1 MLRIR
6 NLQTFYGR
14 IRVLDNVSLS
24 VKPGEIVTLI
34 GANGAGKSTIL
45 NCISRLITCRHGE
58 IFFEGNLLNGQPPEV
73 VVRLGICQVPEGR
86 QIFQPL
92 TVQENLE
99 LGAYLRYS
107 KRDKSSIYRDMD
119 LVFSLFPVLAE
130 RSQQISG
137 TLSGGEQQMLAIGRA
152 LMSRPK
158 LLLLDEPS
166 MGLAP
171 KVVADIFHTIVRL
184 RREGLTILIVE
195 QNAKAA
201 LKIADRGYVLETG
214 KIILQGTAAELLEEA
229 CVVNRAGAI
238 DEHRRG
244 RERASRDCGFFAR
257 FVATER

>member
-1 MLRIR
+1 MLKIR

-34 GANGAGKSTIL
+34 GANGAGKSTML
-45 NCISRLITCRHGE
+45 NCISSLIPSREGE
-58 IFFEGNLLNGQPPEV
+58 ILFQGQRINGQPPEAI
-73 VVRLGICQVPEGR
+73 VRLGICQIPEGR

-92 TVQENLE
+92 TVLENLE
-99 LGAYLRYS
+99 LGAYLRFG
-107 KRDKSSIYRDMD
+107 RRERSSIKQD
-119 LVFSLFPVLAE
+119 LNMVFSLFPVLSE
-130 RSQQISG
+130 RSNQISG

-171 KVVADIFHTIVRL
+171 RLVVDIFHTISRL
-184 RREGLTILIVE
+184 RREGLTILVVE
-195 QNAKAA
+195 QNARAA

-214 KIILQGTAAELLEEA
+214 KIILQGSAAELLEDHD
-229 CVVNRAGAI
+229 VKRAYL
-238 DEHRRG
+238 G
-244 RERASRDCGFFAR
+244 RDYREF
-257 FVATER
+257 TEGRL

>member
-1 MLRIR
+1 MLKIR

-34 GANGAGKSTIL
+34 GANGAGKSTML
-45 NCISRLITCRHGE
+45 NCISSLIPCRQGE
-58 IFFEGNLLNGQPPEV
+58 IVFQGQRIDGRQPEE

-99 LGAYLRYS
+99 LGAYLRYG
-107 KRDKSSIYRDMD
+107 KRERGSIERD
-119 LVFSLFPVLAE
+119 LTTVFSLFPVLSE
-130 RSQQISG
+130 RLNQVSG
-137 TLSGGEQQMLAIGRA
+137 TLSGGEQQMLAVGRA
-152 LMSRPK
+152 LMSRPQ

-171 KVVADIFHTIVRL
+171 KVVVDIFHTISRL
-184 RREGLTILIVE
+184 RHEGLTILIVE
-195 QNAKAA
+195 QNARAA

-214 KIILQGTAAELLEEA
+214 RIILQGSATELLEDHE
-229 CVVNRAGAI
+229 VKRAYL
-238 DEHRRG
+238 G
-244 RERASRDCGFFAR
+244 RDYREF
-257 FVATER
+257 TEGRS

>member
-6 NLQTFYGR
+6 NLQTYYGR

-24 VKPGEIVTLI
+24 VKPGEVVTLI

-45 NCISRLITCRHGE
+45 NCISRLIPCREGE
-58 IFFEGNLLNGQPPEV
+58 IFFQGQRINGEPPEA

-92 TVQENLE
+92 TVLENLE
-99 LGAYLRYS
+99 LGAYLRYG
-107 KRDKSSIYRDMD
+107 KRNRNSIQQDMD
-119 LVFSLFPVLAE
+119 MIFSLFPVLAE
-130 RSQQISG
+130 RLQQISG

-171 KVVADIFHTIVRL
+171 RVVADIFHTVVKL
-184 RREGLTILIVE
+184 RQEGLTILIVE
-195 QNAKAA
+195 QNARAV
-201 LKIADRGYVLETG
+201 LKIADRGYVMETG
-214 KIILQGTAAELLEEA
+214 KIILQGTASELLKDHD
-229 CVVNRAGAI
+229 VKRAYL
-238 DEHRRG
+238 G
-244 RERASRDCGFFAR
+244 RDYREFTEGRA
-257 FVATER
+257 

>member
-1 MLRIR
+1 LLKIR

-34 GANGAGKSTIL
+34 GANGAGKSTML
-45 NCISRLITCRHGE
+45 NCISSLIPSREGE
-58 IFFEGNLLNGQPPEV
+58 IIFQGERINGQPPETI
-73 VVRLGICQVPEGR
+73 VRLGICQVPEGR

-92 TVQENLE
+92 TVLENLE
-99 LGAYLRYS
+99 LGAYLRFGRREGSYIE
-107 KRDKSSIYRDMD
+107 RDLSM
-119 LVFSLFPVLAE
+119 VFSLFPVLSE
-130 RSQQISG
+130 RSDQVSG

-171 KVVADIFHTIVRL
+171 RVVVDIFHTILRL
-184 RREGLTILIVE
+184 RHEGLTILVVE
-195 QNAKAA
+195 QNARAA

-214 KIILQGTAAELLEEA
+214 RIILQGSAAELLEDQD
-229 CVVNRAGAI
+229 VKRAYL
-238 DEHRRG
+238 G
-244 RERASRDCGFFAR
+244 RDYREF
-257 FVATER
+257 TEGRS

>member
-1 MLRIR
+1 LLRIR
-6 NLQTFYGR
+6 NLQTYYGR

-24 VKPGEIVTLI
+24 VKPGEVVTLI

-45 NCISRLITCRHGE
+45 NCISGLIPCREGE
-58 IFFEGNLLNGQPPEV
+58 IFFQDQKINGETPEA

-92 TVQENLE
+92 TVLENLE
-99 LGAYLRYS
+99 LGAYLRYG
-107 KRDKSSIYRDMD
+107 KRNRGSIQQDMD
-119 LVFSLFPVLAE
+119 MVFSLFPILAE
-130 RSQQISG
+130 RLQQVSG

-171 KVVADIFHTIVRL
+171 RVVADIFHTVVKL

-195 QNAKAA
+195 QNARAA
-201 LKIADRGYVLETG
+201 LRIADRGYVLETG
-214 KIILQGTAAELLEEA
+214 KIILQGTASELLEDHD
-229 CVVNRAGAI
+229 VKRAYLGR
-238 DEHRRG
+238 DYREFTEG
-244 RERASRDCGFFAR
+244 RE
-257 FVATER
+257 

>member
-1 MLRIR
+1 LLKIR

-34 GANGAGKSTIL
+34 GANGAGKSTML
-45 NCISRLITCRHGE
+45 NCISSLIPCREGE
-58 IFFEGNLLNGQPPEV
+58 IVFQDQRIDGQQPEE
-73 VVRLGICQVPEGR
+73 VVRLGICHVPEGR

-99 LGAYLRYS
+99 LGAYLRYGRRERGFIE
-107 KRDKSSIYRDMD
+107 RDLNM
-119 LVFSLFPVLAE
+119 VFSLFPVLSE
-130 RSQQISG
+130 RSNQVSG

-171 KVVADIFHTIVRL
+171 KVLVDIFHTILRL
-184 RREGLTILIVE
+184 RHEGLTILIVE
-195 QNAKAA
+195 QNARAA

-214 KIILQGTAAELLEEA
+214 RIILQGSATELLEDHD
-229 CVVNRAGAI
+229 VKRAYL
-238 DEHRRG
+238 G
-244 RERASRDCGFFAR
+244 RDYREF
-257 FVATER
+257 TEGRS

>member
-6 NLQTFYGR
+6 NLQTYYGR

-24 VKPGEIVTLI
+24 VKPNEVVTLI

-45 NCISRLITCRHGE
+45 NCISRLIPCREGE
-58 IFFEGNLLNGQPPEV
+58 IFFQGKRINGETPEA

-92 TVQENLE
+92 TVLENLE
-99 LGAYLRYS
+99 LGAYLRYG
-107 KRDKSSIYRDMD
+107 KRNRGSIQQDMD
-119 LVFSLFPVLAE
+119 MVFSLFPVLAE
-130 RSQQISG
+130 RLQQVSG

-171 KVVADIFHTIVRL
+171 RVVADIFHTVVKL

-195 QNAKAA
+195 QNARAA
-201 LKIADRGYVLETG
+201 LRIADRGYVLETG
-214 KIILQGTAAELLEEA
+214 KIILQGTASELLEDHD
-229 CVVNRAGAI
+229 VKRAYL
-238 DEHRRG
+238 G
-244 RERASRDCGFFAR
+244 RDYREFTEGRA
-257 FVATER
+257 

>member
-1 MLRIR
+1 MLKIR

-24 VKPGEIVTLI
+24 VKPGEIITLI
-34 GANGAGKSTIL
+34 GANGAGKSTML
-45 NCISRLITCRHGE
+45 NCISSLIPCRQGE
-58 IFFEGNLLNGQPPEV
+58 IVFQGQRIDGRQPEE

-99 LGAYLRYS
+99 LGAYLRYGRRE
-107 KRDKSSIYRDMD
+107 RDSIEQD
-119 LVFSLFPVLAE
+119 LTMVFSLFPVLSE
-130 RSQQISG
+130 RSNQVSG

-152 LMSRPK
+152 LMSRPR

-171 KVVADIFHTIVRL
+171 KVVVDIFHTISRL
-184 RREGLTILIVE
+184 RHEGLTILIVE
-195 QNAKAA
+195 QNARAA

-214 KIILQGTAAELLEEA
+214 RIILQGSATELLEDHE
-229 CVVNRAGAI
+229 VKRAYL
-238 DEHRRG
+238 G
-244 RERASRDCGFFAR
+244 RDYREF
-257 FVATER
+257 TEGRS

>member
-1 MLRIR
+1 LLKIR

-34 GANGAGKSTIL
+34 GANGAGKSTML
-45 NCISRLITCRHGE
+45 NCISSLIPSREGE
-58 IFFEGNLLNGQPPEV
+58 ILFQGQRINGRPPEE

-92 TVQENLE
+92 TVLENLE
-99 LGAYLRYS
+99 LGAYLRYGRRES
-107 KRDKSSIYRDMD
+107 SSIERDLNM
-119 LVFSLFPVLAE
+119 VFSLFPVLSE
-130 RSQQISG
+130 RSNQVSG

-152 LMSRPK
+152 LMSRPN

-171 KVVADIFHTIVRL
+171 RVVVDIFHTISRL
-184 RREGLTILIVE
+184 RHEGLTILVVE
-195 QNAKAA
+195 QNARAA

-214 KIILQGTAAELLEEA
+214 RIILQGTAAELLEDHD
-229 CVVNRAGAI
+229 VKRAYL
-238 DEHRRG
+238 G
-244 RERASRDCGFFAR
+244 RDYREF
-257 FVATER
+257 TEGRS

>member
-6 NLQTFYGR
+6 NLQTYYGR

-24 VKPGEIVTLI
+24 VKPGEVVTLI

-45 NCISRLITCRHGE
+45 NCISRLIPCREGE
-58 IFFEGNLLNGQPPEV
+58 IFFQGQRINGETPEA

-92 TVQENLE
+92 TVLENLE
-99 LGAYLRYS
+99 LGAYLRYG
-107 KRDKSSIYRDMD
+107 KRNRGSIQQDMD
-119 LVFSLFPVLAE
+119 MVFSLFPVLAE
-130 RSQQISG
+130 RLQQVSG

-171 KVVADIFHTIVRL
+171 RVVADIFHTVVKL

-195 QNAKAA
+195 QNARAA
-201 LKIADRGYVLETG
+201 LRIADRGYVLETG
-214 KIILQGTAAELLEEA
+214 KIILQGTAAELLEDHD
-229 CVVNRAGAI
+229 VKRAYL
-238 DEHRRG
+238 G
-244 RERASRDCGFFAR
+244 RDYREFTEGRA
-257 FVATER
+257 